1 MSIRQRESTM
11 VEIGRLPGTGV
22 VARTTICA
30 VLSVVIIVLGVTGVA
45 IGGSSLE
52 YIIRMAG
59 STSRLN
65 VCAG

>member
-22 VARTTICA
+22 VARPAICA
-30 VLSVVIIVLGVTGVA
+30 VLSVVIIILGVTRVA
-45 IGGSSLE
+45 IGGRSLE

-59 STSRLN
+59 STSHLN